1 QSRKRFMAHIENSEC
16 LPLQM
21 IIHGEGGSGKSWLIK
36 HIVKDLH
43 NVFNEQ
49 YLSRRRSKRI
59 LLLAHQGTAAFNIK
73 GQTICSALELKSF
86 SRNAF
91 SAPYKSLATA
101 KGGPTTLKR
110 LQDKYQNVHLV
121 IIDEFSVI
129 SCGMLHWID
138 QRMREIWPKCRQL
151 PFGGRDIIFTGDSAQ
166 LDPVIPYSLSTPSLK
181 IHNSVQQLGRE
192 TWEAI
197 PYVCCLTNQ
206 NRGKADPEWYAALSR
221 LRRKCATPEDVDLFN
236 TRYMK
241 KAEMPDWVSTAKHV
255 AYLNADVA
263 AANQNSLASSTYPV

>member
-1 QSRKRFMAHIENSEC
+1 MVHTENSEC
-16 LPLQM
+16 LPLEM
-21 IIHGEGGSGKSWLIK
+21 IIHGEGGSGNSWLIK

-43 NVFNEQ
+43 TVFNEQ
-49 YLSRRRSKRI
+49 YLSRRRSKRV
-59 LLLAHQGTAAFNIK
+59 LLLAHQGTAAFNIR
-73 GQTICSALELKSF
+73 GQTICSALELKSC

-91 SAPYKSLATA
+91 SAPYKSLTTA
-101 KGGPTTLKR
+101 KGGHTTLKR

-121 IIDEFSVI
+121 IIDEISVI

-166 LDPVIPYSLSTPSLK
+166 LDTVIPYSLSTPSLK

-192 TWEAI
+192 TWETI

-206 NRGKADPEWYAALSR
+206 NKGKADPEWHAAFIW
-221 LRRKCATPEDVDLFN
+221 LRQKCATPEDVDLFN
-236 TRYMK
+236 TIYMK
-241 KAEMPDWVSTAKHV
+241 KAEMPEWVSTAKHI
-255 AYLNADVA
+255 AYLNADVPMLTRTA
-263 AANQNSLASSTYPV
+263 